1 MNILNHKILG
11 EGSPLVILHGLFG
24 SLDNWMTLGKKF
36 SKHHQVILVDQRN
49 HGQSFHDDVFN
60 YEAMADDL
68 KSLLSHLNIEECAL
82 LGHSLGG
89 KTAMEFA
96 THYDEKVSRL
106 IVADIAPRYYEVH
119 HHNIIKAF
127 YSVPVDKLTSRK
139 EADEL
144 LSEKIPEFGIRQFLL
159 KNLDRT
165 KNGFVWKMNLDVIA
179 SKIEE
184 VGRGLNQNAKFDRPT
199 VFVRGGASDYIKD
212 NDFNLIHSIFT
223 QSRIET
229 IAGAG
234 HWLHAEK
241 PDAFY
246 EIVSEFLKE

>member
-96 THYDEKVSRL
+96 SHYDEKVSRL
-106 IVADIAPRYYEVH
+106 IVADISPRYYEVH

-127 YSVPVDKLTSRK
+127 YSVPVDQLTSRK

-199 VFVRGGASDYIKD
+199 MFVRGGASDYIKD

>member
-1 MNILNHKILG
+1 MKILNHKILG

-36 SKHHQVILVDQRN
+36 AKHHKVILVDQRN
-49 HGQSFHDDVFN
+49 HGQSFHDDAFN
-60 YEAMADDL
+60 YEVMAEDL
-68 KSLLSHLNIEECAL
+68 KNLLSHLNIEQCAV

-96 THYDEKVSRL
+96 LQNKDKVSRL
-106 IVADIAPRYYEVH
+106 IVVDIAPRYYEVH
-119 HHNIIKAF
+119 HHSIIKAF
-127 YSVPVDKLTSRK
+127 YAVPVKSLKSRK

-144 LSEKIPEFGIRQFLL
+144 LADKIPEFGIRQFLL

-165 KNGFVWKMNLDVIA
+165 KDGFVWKMNLDVIA

-184 VGRGLNQNAKFDRPT
+184 VGRGLNQNAKFNGKT
-199 VFVRGGASDYIKD
+199 LFVRGEASDYIKE
-212 NDFNLIHSIFT
+212 NDYNQIHSIFT
-223 QSRIET
+223 QSSIET

-234 HWLHAEK
+234 HWIHAEK

-246 EIVSEFLKE
+246 QVVAQFLEE